1 MQEKKVIKVM
11 FKLYAEETYESHYFF
26 LDSELTRKNLKR
38 IKDIIEDDDTKEDF
52 DILIDFNNTFP
63 LALLKEMQKNNVLLK
78 SQVAHIDLSV
88 IDDEVLTKWKKVP
101 YISDKIQENINKKED
116 YAQKVV
122 DEIES
127 WLYSKGFSSID
138 LEEEL
143 NIK

>member
-1 MQEKKVIKVM
+1 
-11 FKLYAEETYESHYFF
+11 
-26 LDSELTRKNLKR
+26 
-38 IKDIIEDDDTKEDF
+38 
-52 DILIDFNNTFP
+52 
-63 LALLKEMQKNNVLLK
+63 
-78 SQVAHIDLSV
+78 
-88 IDDEVLTKWKKVP
+88 VP

>member
-38 IKDIIEDDDTKEDF
+38 IKDLIEDDDTREDF

-88 IDDEVLTKWKKVP
+88 IDDEVLTK
-101 YISDKIQENINKKED
+101 
-116 YAQKVV
+116 
-122 DEIES
+122 
-127 WLYSKGFSSID
+127 
-138 LEEEL
+138 
-143 NIK
+143 